1 LLSLARRLTKAD
13 IKKMKSKTNWAK
25 LALEDKKEKSFQ
37 TKTKSR

>member
-1 LLSLARRLTKAD
+1 MAD

-25 LALEDKKEKSFQ
+25 LVSEDKKEKSIQ